1 MFEMTEDWWEIIVR
15 VVLVYVGLLVLVR
28 LSGKRQL
35 GQLAPMDLLT
45 LLLVSETVSAALTGE
60 DSSVTGGML
69 AAGTLFV
76 LTFIIAVLAYRFRGF
91 ETVSEGTPRVL
102 IQDGRLNEEVMAS
115 ERITVQELGTA
126 LRMNG
131 VSVIDDVMLAM
142 VEPSGAISFIKAEKS
157 KS

>member
-1 MFEMTEDWWEIIVR
+1 MFEMSTDWWEIIVR
-15 VVLVYVGLLVLVR
+15 VVLVYVGLLVMVR

-45 LLLVSETVSAALTGE
+45 LLLVSETVSPALTGE
-60 DSSVTGGML
+60 ESSVTGGML

-76 LTFIIAVLAYRFRGF
+76 LTLVIAVLAYRLRGF
-91 ETVSEGTPRVL
+91 EAISEGTPRVL
-102 IQDGRLNEEVMAS
+102 IRDGQLFEKVMAS

-131 VSVIDDVMLAM
+131 VQTIDEVMLAM
-142 VEPSGAISFIKAEKS
+142 VEPSGVISFITRNQ
-157 KS
+157 

>member
-1 MFEMTEDWWEIIVR
+1 MFEMTADWWEIIVR
-15 VVLVYVGLLVLVR
+15 VVLVYAGLLFMVR

-45 LLLVSETVSAALTGE
+45 LLLVSETVSPALTGE

-76 LTFIIAVLAYRFRGF
+76 LTFIIALLAFRFRGF
-91 ETVSEGTPRVL
+91 EAISEGTPRVL
-102 IQDGRLNEEVMAS
+102 ISDGRLDESLMAS

-131 VSVIDDVMLAM
+131 VSSMDQVMLAM
-142 VEPSGAISFIKAEKS
+142 VEPSGVISFIKRGS
-157 KS
+157 GT